1 MQYKIS
7 ICIPTYNG
15 AEVLGE
21 TLDSLIKEIKEYPV
35 EIVIND
41 DKSSDD
47 TLKVANDFADKYSY
61 ISVYENEMN
70 LRMDRNFTAT
80 ALKAKGEYV
89 WLCGQDDILQ
99 FGVVEKAIKIIN
111 KSDINFIY
119 FNYKFVDDSL
129 QNEVMSPILDLKSD
143 KYYKTIDEYFNEINQ
158 APSFLP
164 ANLMKREFW
173 ENTNCKEYFDTYYVQ
188 VGVWLEHF
196 NNGNIYVVANKEHV
210 LCRVPIESWK
220 YNDGKMIYGTALGNL
235 KVYKIANKNKK
246 ISDDVYL
253 FHENRFISRYLK
265 NVIASKAKG
274 LEVNNSILETID
286 FIFKGNKIKHFYI
299 KYFLYI
305 PKILA
310 KVIYKFNKL
319 LKGK

>member
-1 MQYKIS
+1 LYKIS

-41 DKSSDD
+41 DKSTDN
-47 TLKVANDFADKYSY
+47 TLELAKEYTKKYPY
-61 ISVYENEMN
+61 ISVYQNERN

-99 FGVVEKAIKIIN
+99 FGVVEKAIGIIN
-111 KSDINFIY
+111 ENDINFIY

-129 QNEVMSPILDLKSD
+129 RNEVMSPILNLNDD
-143 KYYKTIDEYFNEINQ
+143 KCYKTMDDYFSEIDQ

-173 ENTNCKEYFDTYYVQ
+173 ENTNCEKYFDTYYVQ
-188 VGVWLEHF
+188 VGVWLENFHK
-196 NNGNIYVVANKEHV
+196 GNIYVVANKEHV

-220 YNDGKMIYGTALGNL
+220 YNDGNMIYGTALGNL

-246 ISDDVYL
+246 ISDEVYL

-274 LEVNNSILETID
+274 LDINNSIIETIG
-286 FIFKGNKIKHFYI
+286 FIFKDNKTKRFYI
-299 KYFLYI
+299 EYFLYI
-305 PKILA
+305 PKIFA
-310 KVIYKFNKL
+310 EIIYKFSRL
-319 LKGK
+319 MKGK